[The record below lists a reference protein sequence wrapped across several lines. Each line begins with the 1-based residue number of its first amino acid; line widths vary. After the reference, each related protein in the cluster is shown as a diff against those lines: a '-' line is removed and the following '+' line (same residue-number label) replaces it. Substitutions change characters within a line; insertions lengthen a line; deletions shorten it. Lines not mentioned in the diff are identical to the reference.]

1 MGVACLRGR
10 VLTKPRPPDGLTVS
24 HLPHGPTA
32 HFTLSGAVLRQE
44 VGGLGGAPL
53 AAPHLLLLRLD
64 STLGKRVRPGGA
76 QGMWG
81 DNEGTKG
88 DTR

>member
-1 MGVACLRGR
+1 M
-10 VLTKPRPPDGLTVS
+10 S

-32 HFTLSGAVLRQE
+32 YFTLSGAVLRQE

-64 STLGKRVRPGGA
+64 STLGKRVRLEGRGDVGGRS
-76 QGMWG
+76 QGWG
-81 DNEGTKG
+81 DPSAVPS
-88 DTR
+88 